1 MTNIRVDANDMKA
14 ILDYACRRIQQEE
27 SELNALDAAI
37 GDGDHGITMRVG
49 SQAIQ
54 ASLGTLPQE
63 ATLSEV
69 LNEAGKAFMGGTGG
83 AIGVIFGRMLQ
94 AGGDALTN
102 VNELGSAELKI
113 MLNAMETGVAKA
125 GKARPGDKTLLDSLH
140 AACEMLNSSSGCE
153 SLSEAISR
161 AADAAE
167 EGAQRTADM
176 HCRLGRASR
185 LGDRALGHRDPG
197 AVSFSLVLRSMADWV
212 ETRDGEAVPNA

>member
-1 MTNIRVDANDMKA
+1 MTKIRVGANDMKA
-14 ILDYACRRIQQEE
+14 ILDYACVRIQQEE

-49 SQAIQ
+49 SHAIQ
-54 ASLGTLPQE
+54 AALAIIPHEARLP
-63 ATLSEV
+63 EV

-83 AIGVIFGRMLQ
+83 AIGVIFGRMLM
-94 AGGDALTN
+94 AGGNALTN
-102 VNELGSAELKI
+102 VDELGSAELKT
-113 MLNAMETGVAKA
+113 MLNAMEAGVVKA

-140 AACEMLNSSSGCE
+140 AACELLNSSSSYE
-153 SLSEAISR
+153 SLSEAISQ

-167 EGAQRTADM
+167 NGAQRTAEM

-212 ETRDGEAVPNA
+212 KARDVEVNSNA

>member
-1 MTNIRVDANDMKA
+1 MTNIRVDANDMRA
-14 ILDYACRRIQQEE
+14 ILDYASRRIQQKE

-49 SQAIQ
+49 TQAIQ
-54 ASLGTLPQE
+54 AALATFPQE

-69 LNEAGKAFMGGTGG
+69 LIEAGKAFMGGTGG
-83 AIGVIFGRMLQ
+83 AIGVIFGRMLL
-94 AGGDALTN
+94 AGGNALIN

-113 MLNAMETGVAKA
+113 MLNAMETGVAKV
-125 GKARPGDKTLLDSLH
+125 GKACPGDKTLLDSLH
-140 AACEMLNSSSGCE
+140 ASCELLNSSSSYEG
-153 SLSEAISR
+153 LSEAISR

-167 EGAQRTADM
+167 EGAQSTAQM
-176 HCRLGRASR
+176 RCRLGRASR

-212 ETRDGEAVPNA
+212 KTRDGEVVPNA

>member
-1 MTNIRVDANDMKA
+1 VQIGPFQ
-14 ILDYACRRIQQEE
+14 ILDQIDSAVQFLRAANEE
-27 SELNALDAAI
+27 GL
-37 GDGDHGITMRVG
+37 
-49 SQAIQ
+49 
-54 ASLGTLPQE
+54 
-63 ATLSEV
+63 V
-69 LNEAGKAFMGGTGG
+69 L
-83 AIGVIFGRMLQ
+83 
-94 AGGDALTN
+94 AGGNALTN
-102 VNELGSAELKI
+102 INEIGPAELKE
-113 MLNAMETGVAKA
+113 MLDAMETGVAKA

-140 AACEMLNSSSGCE
+140 AACESLNSSPTYE

-212 ETRDGEAVPNA
+212 KARDVEVNSNA